1 MSPQSLRRCS
11 QAWESVRYL
20 RSTEA
25 LRMRCKDLVRPPA
38 RQRRYRRWTVV
49 LRFLE
54 LQHSSKTQEFDETLE
69 LDLSYHE
76 NVGEA
81 LASVMKIDM
90 RAPDFSYCSPTPSET
105 SATLWCVVQRPFSFK
120 PWELY
125 TRIVYAVAVPR
136 TISTRDSEIWR
147 AYSFADG
154 GKVNQASDA
163 KGRAPGSAVRKPA
176 KGGAKAGNRQY
187 KQSPAPWCIPA
198 LVRALPDVLVFLEVF
213 AGSHRLASTVAQ
225 KNHWLV
231 LYWDLNLYDLMVKKP
246 INIESLA
253 GYGSGRLR
261 GLHHGTPCNTFS
273 RAPIADQ
280 ARRPCD
286 LIRTL
291 LGYLTSPH
299 PMLGRS

>member
-20 RSTEA
+20 RPTEA

-125 TRIVYAVAVPR
+125 TRIVYAVAVPH

-187 KQSPAPWCIPA
+187 KQSPAPRCIPA
-198 LVRALPDVLVFLEVF
+198 LVRALPDVLVHVLRSVCRLSPTRIYSCAKEP
-213 AGSHRLASTVAQ
+213 LASSVLGPQSVRPYGQ
-225 KNHWLV
+225 KANQHRVIGWLRFR
-231 LYWDLNLYDLMVKKP
+231 P
-246 INIESLA
+246 PARTS
-253 GYGSGRLR
+253 
-261 GLHHGTPCNTFS
+261 S
-273 RAPIADQ
+273 RH
-280 ARRPCD
+280 
-286 LIRTL
+286 
-291 LGYLTSPH
+291 SV
-299 PMLGRS
+299 